1 MINSL
6 IVRGKPDLSFFTVA
20 ELATARAFKLE
31 KRRDE
36 WLLARYAAKQ
46 LAMQLGLVAEPQ
58 DCEVGRPSLIL
69 PGRAESPWFVSISH
83 SAPYAAA
90 ALAREPVGIDIQVVR
105 ELAESSSH
113 LFMTDDEADAMRRCQ
128 LPHRVLHFWCAKEA
142 AWKQRSTE
150 FATMRQ
156 LPLQLLEEREGGLVF
171 DRVTT
176 RVQDD
181 LVIAVTR

>member
-1 MINSL
+1 MIRSL
-6 IVRGKPDLSFFTVA
+6 IVQGEPDLSFFTPD
-20 ELATARAFKLE
+20 ELATAHAFRLQ

-46 LAMQLGLVAEPQ
+46 LAMQLGLVTDPR

-69 PGRAESPWFVSISH
+69 PGDTEPWFVSVSH

-90 ALAREPVGIDIQVVR
+90 ALAHEPVGIDIQVVR
-105 ELAESSSH
+105 ELTESSSH
-113 LFMTDDEADAMRRCQ
+113 LFMTDEEAEAMRRCN

-156 LPLQLLEEREGGLVF
+156 VPLQLLEVRETGLMF

-176 RVQDD
+176 SVQDE
-181 LVIAVTR
+181 LIVAITR

>member
-1 MINSL
+1 MIRTL
-6 IVRGKPDLSFFTVA
+6 IVQGEPDLSFFTA
-20 ELATARAFKLE
+20 GELAAAQAFKLQ
-31 KRRDE
+31 KRREE

-46 LAMQLGLVAEPQ
+46 LAIQLGLVAEPQ
-58 DCEVGRPSLIL
+58 DCEVGRPGLIL
-69 PGRAESPWFVSISH
+69 RGNAAEPWFVSISH

-105 ELAESSSH
+105 ELTESSSH
-113 LFMTDDEADAMRRCQ
+113 LFMTDDEAEAMRRCS

-156 LPLQLLEEREGGLVF
+156 VPLQLLDEREDGLLF

-181 LVIAVTR
+181 LIVAITR

>member
-1 MINSL
+1 MIRSL
-6 IVRGKPDLSFFTVA
+6 IVHGEPDLSFFTTG
-20 ELATARAFKLE
+20 ELETARAFRLQ

-36 WLLARYAAKQ
+36 WLLARFAAKK
-46 LAMQLGLVAEPQ
+46 LAMQLGLVSDPR

-69 PGRAESPWFVSISH
+69 PGETEPWFVSISH

-90 ALAREPVGIDIQVVR
+90 ALAHEPVGIDIQVVR
-105 ELAESSSH
+105 ELTESSSH
-113 LFMTDDEADAMRRCQ
+113 LFMTDEEAEAMRRCC

-142 AWKQRSTE
+142 AWKQRSTD

-156 LPLQLLEEREGGLVF
+156 VPLQLLEESEGGLVF

-176 RVQDD
+176 RVQGD
-181 LVIAVTR
+181 LIVAITR

>member
-1 MINSL
+1 MIRSL
-6 IVRGKPDLSFFTVA
+6 IVQGEPDLAFFTTG
-20 ELATARAFKLE
+20 ELAIAQAFRLQ

-46 LAMQLGLVAEPQ
+46 LAMDLGLVTDPR

-69 PGRAESPWFVSISH
+69 PGATEPWFVSISH

-90 ALAREPVGIDIQVVR
+90 ALSHEPVGIDIQVVR
-105 ELAESSSH
+105 DLTEGSSH
-113 LFMTDDEADAMRRCQ
+113 LFMTDEEAESMQRCS
-128 LPHRVLHFWCAKEA
+128 LPHRVLHYWCAKEA

-156 LPLQLLEEREGGLVF
+156 VPLQLLEEREAGLTF
-171 DRVTT
+171 DRVMT

-181 LVIAVTR
+181 LIVAITR

>member
-1 MINSL
+1 MIRSL
-6 IVRGKPDLSFFTVA
+6 IVHGEPELSYFTA
-20 ELATARAFKLE
+20 GELAIADAFRLQ

-46 LAMQLGLVAEPQ
+46 LAMQLGLVNDPR

-69 PGRAESPWFVSISH
+69 PAATEPWFVSISH

-90 ALAREPVGIDIQVVR
+90 ALSHEPVGIDIQVVR
-105 ELAESSSH
+105 ELSESSSH
-113 LFMTDDEADAMRRCQ
+113 LFMTDEEAESMRGCG

-142 AWKQRSTE
+142 AWKQRSAE

-156 LPLQLLEEREGGLVF
+156 VPLRLLEEREGGLVF

-181 LVIAVTR
+181 LIVAITR